1 MSALPRRW
9 LELGARIG
17 PDDPRH
23 DLVAEALVR
32 LGARAVEE
40 RAEGFVTH
48 LSEPPDLD
56 VFLDAARRA
65 LIEVGLPDVELTV
78 GWRADED
85 WAETW
90 KRGLE
95 PRRVG
100 RRLVVTPSWCR
111 VDAEADDIVL
121 VLDPGMAFGNAEH
134 GTTRGCL
141 RLLERSVTP
150 GSRILDVG
158 SGSGVLSIAAAHL
171 GAGEVLALEG
181 DPLAME
187 ALADNIERN
196 DAGDRVAC
204 REVWVDGAQLAGIG
218 TWDGV
223 IANIESGILRG
234 LRLGFRAALPPDGWL
249 ILSGILA
256 EEWPS
261 LELDFQE
268 VGFVV
273 TEIDRDG
280 DWVAVRLV
288 IDARDGD
295 GLRQPS

>member
-1 MSALPRRW
+1 MSAHARRW
-9 LELGARIG
+9 LELRARTA
-17 PDDPRH
+17 PDDPCH
-23 DLVAEALVR
+23 DLVAEALMR

-40 RAEGFVTH
+40 RDGGFVTH
-48 LSEPPDLD
+48 LSEPPHLD
-56 VFLDAARRA
+56 AFLDAARRT
-65 LIEVGLPDVELTV
+65 LVEMGLTDVELTV

-100 RRLVVTPSWCR
+100 RRLVVTPSWCP
-111 VDAEADDIVL
+111 VDREAHDIVI

-158 SGSGVLSIAAAHL
+158 SGSGILSIAAAHL

-187 ALADNIERN
+187 ALTDNVERN
-196 DAGDRVAC
+196 EAGDRVAC
-204 REVWVDGAQLAGIG
+204 REVRVDSALLARLGR
-218 TWDGV
+218 WDGV
-223 IANIESGILRG
+223 VANIESGILRSLRAG
-234 LRLGFRAALPPDGWL
+234 LRAAVPPNGWL

-261 LELDFQE
+261 VEVAFGE
-268 VGFVV
+268 VGFVA

-280 DWVAVRLV
+280 DWVAVRFAG
-288 IDARDGD
+288 DTRDGD
-295 GLRQPS
+295 GVRRPS